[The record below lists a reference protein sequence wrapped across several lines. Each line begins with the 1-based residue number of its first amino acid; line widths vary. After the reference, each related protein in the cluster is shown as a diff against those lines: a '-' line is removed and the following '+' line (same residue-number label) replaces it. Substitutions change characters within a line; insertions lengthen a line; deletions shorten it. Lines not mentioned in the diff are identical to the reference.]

1 MFSEYPYNEYPYTD
15 FHEMNLDWVLSKM
28 KEMSASIDDIP
39 NIIDKLLNDIG
50 IQQFI
55 SSYLNELREQIAD
68 ANEELNTASASRSVG
83 ELVFVQG
90 KLYRVTKEMTAGDR
104 YVDGGNCVKTTV
116 EDLIYLI
123 LTSVTNLIESNSKI
137 ASADRAVNDFVWL
150 NGKLVK
156 IIAPIKKGATYDVNN
171 YVAFNVND
179 FYKEYSINI
188 NKIPVLEQN
197 ISDFETRI
205 NNKVDELENEISTK
219 VGTFKSL
226 KGKQIAIYG
235 DSYADPSNV
244 FIEWVNILSEYSGR
258 TVHNNSVNGR
268 TLSDINDAFDN
279 YKADVYIIEGGVN
292 DWNEN
297 VLPITITSVITSI
310 VNKCKA
316 VSPNCDIIFTTPLY
330 GLHQQPNYPN
340 VKSVLPLELVRQSI
354 WSGCIQ
360 NNVMVCSGLRME
372 NVIVGDGLHPTV
384 ESVKYIAYSLIT
396 SYENGGDSRDFIT
409 DWGWLSA
416 DNLSYI
422 MMRDGM
428 PYLTLKG
435 IPVAF
440 ANGLGHIDYN
450 MFKTGNTLSASN
462 QIGFNTLGADAFVYK
477 CGFDSTGISISCF
490 KASTGLSS
498 DVNGTLNVAISDMFI
513 DFIGLVNSGS
523 TTNP

>member
-1 MFSEYPYNEYPYTD
+1 MFNEYPYTD
-15 FHEMNLDWVLSKM
+15 FHEMNLDWVLKKM
-28 KEMSASIDDIP
+28 KEMSASIDNIP
-39 NIIDKLLNDIG
+39 NLIDKLLSDKGLQEI
-50 IQQFI
+50 I
-55 SSYLNELREQIAD
+55 SQYINELREQIAN

-104 YVDGGNCVKTTV
+104 YVDGGNCIKTTV

-123 LTSVTNLIESNSKI
+123 LTSVTKLIEPNLKI

-171 YVAFNVND
+171 NVEFNVND
-179 FYKEYSINI
+179 FYREYSLNI
-188 NKIPVLEQN
+188 NKIPVLEKN
-197 ISDFETRI
+197 INEFETRI
-205 NNKVDELENEISTK
+205 NNKVDTLENEINSK

-226 KGKQIAIYG
+226 KGKQIAVYG
-235 DSYADPSNV
+235 DSYADQSNV
-244 FIEWVNILSEYSGR
+244 FIEWVNILSEYSGK

-279 YKADVYIIEGGVN
+279 FKADVYIIEGGVN
-292 DWNEN
+292 DWNSN

-330 GLHQQPNYPN
+330 GLHQQSNYPN

-354 WSGCIQ
+354 WSGCIR

-384 ESVKYIAYSLIT
+384 ESCKYIAYSLIT

-416 DNLSYI
+416 DNSSYI
-422 MMRDGM
+422 MMRDGS
-428 PYLTLKG
+428 PYLTLKNV
-435 IPVAF
+435 PVNF
-440 ANGLGHIDYN
+440 TNGLGHIN
-450 MFKTGNTLSASN
+450 NEMFKTGNTLSASQ
-462 QIGFNTLGADAFVYK
+462 QIGFNTLGSDAFIYK
-477 CGFDSTGISISCF
+477 SGFDSTGISISCF
-490 KASTGLSS
+490 KAASGLSK
-498 DVNGTLNVAISDMFI
+498 DVNGTLNVIISDMFV
-513 DFIGLVNSGS
+513 DFIGLVNSSS